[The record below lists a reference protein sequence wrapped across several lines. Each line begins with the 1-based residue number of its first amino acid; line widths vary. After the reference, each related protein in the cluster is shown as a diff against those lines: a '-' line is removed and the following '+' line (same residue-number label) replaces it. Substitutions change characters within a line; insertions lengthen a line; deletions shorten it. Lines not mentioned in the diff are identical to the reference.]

1 MENTMK
7 GITNSGSGGGGS
19 SDIIIIT
26 ASSGANGSISPA
38 GDVQVIKG
46 DDKTFTFTPNTGY
59 GIDDVLVDGSSVGR
73 VGTYTFTNVRAA
85 HTIRVTFRTL
95 PVYTVIRQKNQSA
108 TTVDVSCTDPS
119 ADLSTQTSR
128 ENIVKTFVRHCLVK
142 RNIESVK
149 YVKEDNFAEYLDGTP
164 AVLTGADGDF
174 VMEFDQYWS
183 TCTDK
188 STYWEIKF
196 ATFKFDDNA
205 VTPHRFGG
213 TLRSH
218 RYIGVFNGYNDT
230 WLRSIA
236 TSNVPSNSQNID
248 WFSAQAKNGGSGM
261 STNTYGIENVL
272 DWMML
277 ITLHMFVYKTTH
289 MQGIVCGLNKGS
301 GSGASDL
308 QGCNAGFSATGG
320 WTQGTT
326 ANYTTCCM
334 TLGIMNVYGK
344 QWQFIGN
351 CIFNGGNWKF
361 ATDPA
366 DYYNVA
372 SGTYAGAPSAWTVV
386 AAGTPT
392 NMSQSYITEICG
404 NNVAP
409 YLPKAAS
416 GGSASTYYCDAAWS
430 ATGDRCC
437 FVGAA
442 VYIASGVAGVFAV
455 DVDSAVSASYWLIG
469 ARLAFS
475 SLD

>member
-1 MENTMK
+1 MK

-19 SDIIIIT
+19 SDIIVIT
-26 ASSGANGSISPA
+26 ASSGANGSISPT

-46 DDKTFTFTPNTGY
+46 DDKTFTFTPNNGY

-85 HTIRVTFRTL
+85 HTIRVTFRML

-108 TTVDVSCTDPS
+108 TTVDLSCTDPS

-128 ENIVKTFVRHCLVK
+128 ENIVKTFARHCLVK
-142 RNIESVK
+142 RNLESVK
-149 YVKEDNFAEYLDGTP
+149 YVKENNFAEYLDGTP

-218 RYIGVFNGYNDT
+218 RYLGVFNGYNDT

-248 WFSAQAKNGGSGM
+248 WFSAQAKNGGVGM
-261 STNTYGIENVL
+261 STNTYGIENML

-289 MQGIVCGLNKGS
+289 IQSIVCGLNKGS
-301 GSGASDL
+301 GSSASDL
-308 QGCNAGFSATGG
+308 LGCNSGFSATGG
-320 WTQGTT
+320 WNQG
-326 ANYTTCCM
+326 
-334 TLGIMNVYGK
+334 
-344 QWQFIGN
+344 
-351 CIFNGGNWKF
+351 
-361 ATDPA
+361 
-366 DYYNVA
+366 
-372 SGTYAGAPSAWTVV
+372 
-386 AAGTPT
+386 
-392 NMSQSYITEICG
+392 
-404 NNVAP
+404 
-409 YLPKAAS
+409 
-416 GGSASTYYCDAAWS
+416 
-430 ATGDRCC
+430 ATGND
-437 FVGAA
+437 
-442 VYIASGVAGVFAV
+442 
-455 DVDSAVSASYWLIG
+455 
-469 ARLAFS
+469 
-475 SLD
+475 